1 MKPRV
6 RVRHLDFPTSCLAGA
21 RRTFIEL
28 LETVCRLVVAVDA
41 ETDQWIQ
48 ETIRTQF
55 DGTILTIAHR
65 LVTLTDYDR
74 IVVLD
79 NGSVAEEGAPVE
91 LLRKHDSIF
100 RCMCGQAGDIDQ
112 LMKTFEEAAAQKALR
127 DTQTGQG

>member
-1 MKPRV
+1 
-6 RVRHLDFPTSCLAGA
+6 
-21 RRTFIEL
+21 
-28 LETVCRLVVAVDA
+28 LVVAVDA

-100 RCMCGQAGDIDQ
+100 RCMCEQAGDIDQ

-127 DTQTGQG
+127 DTQIGQG